1 MFERFLAVPLH
12 FTIEFLGFLVV
23 AGGAFLVP
31 SRPSLVPGT
40 KTNRIVA
47 ATGFAVLAA
56 AQVLHGGAFTGAE
69 GDGAQLL
76 LAIKTIGFA
85 LILMGIMGAARPTSG
100 AFVAQGTTATT
111 GGVVEFLPA
120 ASAAVVAL
128 MTVLVSRRG
137 AKELR
142 RLALGLLLI
151 AAAEAL
157 VPLIETENT
166 ARLAGGYELASH
178 LTRTAGYFLMA
189 AWLWTGVRSSIR
201 TRFVASFV
209 ILLLV
214 VVLALSSA
222 LTGVIANNVERSEL
236 DNVSDQVASVQ
247 SALGGSNLRAMAQQ
261 VQGAASSLNVIC
273 SLAESLPEC
282 PNPSLSPGGAASAT
296 QSDRLIK
303 ADAVLLLNRR
313 GKLAGVAGHGGS
325 VSRRKVEPLGSDDQ
339 VAILGSGPV
348 QVVLTSPSADSSV
361 DVVRV
366 GDSAAVVGVSRVP
379 PTGTGRSEG
388 TLVLVDFLDFL
399 TVDDIRRNA
408 GAEASLVVGR
418 NVKAS
423 TLGRGIS
430 ASNLAPSS
438 VRDDLEFS
446 SDGIVAEPQ
455 TLEGDTYYSAVTVL
469 QTDAGFPVAYL
480 VLSSPSR
487 IVTTAREDVTRTL
500 FLVALGVGA
509 IVLLL
514 AYYSGSRITR
524 PIQTLT
530 DTAHRIREG
539 DLKAQADVAGED
551 EVGQLG
557 ETFNE
562 MTSSLFRMTND
573 LRKAARDE
581 HQLRSQ
587 VEAIIESMADGLVA
601 VGADGTVIAFNREA
615 EQITGLRA
623 KSVTGKPIR
632 KVLDARDSNGE
643 KVSLPIFDLAEGS
656 VGGIYIQRK
665 GTDPVPVSIVS
676 AALRTEEGETDGGV
690 AVVRDMTREREVERM
705 KSEFLSN
712 ISHEL
717 RTPLTPIKGYA
728 EILDKKEV
736 PPAKLKQF
744 TRGILDSTAKLE
756 RIVEL
761 LVDFSALE
769 AGRLSPRSASV
780 DLAAMVEKLAADWE
794 KRTPRHT
801 VVADVGA
808 GLPQVVGD
816 ERLLR
821 RSLEEILDNAVK
833 FSPEG
838 GTITLAVEATSRQNG
853 DERRRSSR
861 SVDVTV
867 SDEGIGIPAED
878 VPKIFSDF
886 HQLDGS
892 ETRSY
897 GGLGLGL
904 AFVRRIVEAHD
915 GSVSVESQIDQ
926 GTRLRV
932 SLPAAK
938 TSKARVATN

>member
-12 FTIEFLGFLVV
+12 FTIEFLGLLVV

-31 SRPSLVPGT
+31 SRPSLIPGT

-47 ATGFAVLAA
+47 ATGFAALVA
-56 AQVLHGGAFTGAE
+56 AQVLHGGAFPAAE
-69 GDGAQLL
+69 GDGDQLL
-76 LAIKTIGFA
+76 IAIKTIGFA
-85 LILMGIMGAARPTSG
+85 LILMGVVGAGRPAAG
-100 AFVAQGTTATT
+100 AVFAQGAEASK
-111 GGVVEFLPA
+111 GLIEFLPA
-120 ASAAVVAL
+120 VSAAAVAL
-128 MTVLVSRRG
+128 MAFGVSVRSS
-137 AKELR
+137 KELR
-142 RLALGLLLI
+142 RLAVGMVLI
-151 AAAEAL
+151 AGAEAL
-157 VPLIETENT
+157 IPFVETNNT
-166 ARLAGGYELASH
+166 AQLAGSYELLSH
-178 LTRTAGYFLMA
+178 LIRTAGYFLVA

-209 ILLLV
+209 GLLLA

-236 DNVSDQVASVQ
+236 DNVSEQILSVQ

-261 VQGAASSLNVIC
+261 VQSAAPSINVLCSLTPGCLNALSPDGAAR
-273 SLAESLPEC
+273 E
-282 PNPSLSPGGAASAT
+282 T
-296 QSDRLIK
+296 QANGLVN
-303 ADAVLLLNRR
+303 ADAVLILDSKD
-313 GKLAGVAGHGGS
+313 KLVGFAGHGGN
-325 VSRRKVEPLGSDDQ
+325 VTRNKTEPLRPEERL
-339 VAILGSGPV
+339 AILGSGPV
-348 QVVLTSPSADSSV
+348 QVVIEPPNAASSV
-361 DVVRV
+361 DLVRV

-379 PTGTGRSEG
+379 PVGIQTRGA
-388 TLVLVDFLDFL
+388 LIFLDFLDFL

-408 GAEASLVVGR
+408 GGTTASLVVGKK
-418 NVKAS
+418 VKAS
-423 TLGRGIS
+423 TLSRDIS
-430 ASNLAPSS
+430 AKDLVPTQ
-438 VRDDLEFS
+438 VREDLEFAA
-446 SDGIVAEPQ
+446 DGVVAQPQ
-455 TLEGDTYYSAVTVL
+455 TLDGATYYSAVTAL
-469 QTDAGFPVAYL
+469 QSDDGFPVGYL
-480 VLSSPSR
+480 VLSSSSR

-530 DTAHRIREG
+530 DTARRIREG

-562 MTSSLFRMTND
+562 MTASLFRMTND
-573 LRKAARDE
+573 LRQAARDE
-581 HQLRSQ
+581 HQLRAQ

-623 KSVTGKPIR
+623 KSVTGKTIQ
-632 KVLDARDSNGE
+632 KVLDARDSQGQ

-656 VGGIYIQRK
+656 VGGIFIQRK
-665 GTDPVPVSIVS
+665 GGDPVPVSVVS
-676 AALRTEEGETDGGV
+676 AALRTEEGDTDGGV
-690 AVVRDMTREREVERM
+690 AVLRDMTREREVERM

-736 PPAKLKQF
+736 PRAKVKQF
-744 TRGILDSTAKLE
+744 TKGILESTVKLE

-761 LVDFSALE
+761 LVDFAALE

-780 DLAAMVEKLAADWE
+780 DLASIVEKLADDWE
-794 KRTPRHT
+794 QRTPRHH
-801 VVADVGA
+801 VVAEVGDK
-808 GLPQVVGD
+808 LPKVVGD

-833 FSPEG
+833 FSPQG
-838 GTITLAVEATSRQNG
+838 GTITLAVQSSALKDG
-853 DERRRSSR
+853 DERRSRSR
-861 SVDVTV
+861 SVEVTV
-867 SDEGIGIPAED
+867 SDEGIGIPEED
-878 VPKIFSDF
+878 VSKIFSDF

-904 AFVRRIVEAHD
+904 AFVRRIIEAHD
-915 GSVSVESQIDQ
+915 GTVSVASELDA
-926 GTRLRV
+926 GTRLTV
-932 SLPAAK
+932 SLPAV
-938 TSKARVATN
+938 KAT

>member
-31 SRPSLVPGT
+31 SRPSLLPGT
-40 KTNRIVA
+40 KTNRWVA
-47 ATGFAVLAA
+47 ATGFAALGA
-56 AQVLHGGAFTGAE
+56 AQILHGGAFEGAV
-69 GDGAQLL
+69 GDSERLL
-76 LAIKTIGFA
+76 IAIKTIGFA
-85 LILMGIMGAARPTSG
+85 LILMGIVGAARPSTGAYFAQGAGTTSG
-100 AFVAQGTTATT
+100 LI
-111 GGVVEFLPA
+111 EFLPA
-120 ASAAVVAL
+120 ISAATVAF
-128 MTVLVSRRG
+128 MALVISVRSS
-137 AKELR
+137 KELR
-142 RLALGLLLI
+142 RLAIGLVFV

-157 VPLIETENT
+157 IPLAESNNT
-166 ARLAGGYELASH
+166 ARLAGTYELASH
-178 LTRTAGYFLMA
+178 LVRTAGYFWVA

-209 ILLLV
+209 ALLLA

-222 LTGVIANNVERSEL
+222 LTGVIANNVEKSEL
-236 DNVSDQVASVQ
+236 DNVSDRIASVE
-247 SALGGSNLRAMAQQ
+247 SALGGSNLRAMTQQ
-261 VQGAASSLNVIC
+261 VTQAAASENVIC
-273 SLAESLPEC
+273 SISDCDA
-282 PNPSLSPGGAASAT
+282 PSFAPQDVARAT
-296 QSDRLIK
+296 QTNDLIK
-303 ADAVLLLNRR
+303 ADAVLILD
-313 GKLAGVAGHGGS
+313 GKKRLAGFAGHAGNVG
-325 VSRRKVEPLGSDDQ
+325 RNRTALLTPQHRVE
-339 VAILGSGPV
+339 ILGSGPV
-348 QVVLTSPSADSSV
+348 QVVVKPPLADSSV
-361 DVVRV
+361 DLVRV
-366 GDSAAVVGVSRVP
+366 GGSVAVVGVSNVP
-379 PTGTGRSEG
+379 PGRADNAVG
-388 TLVLVDFLDFL
+388 VLVLVDFLDFL
-399 TVDDIRRNA
+399 TIDDVRRNVGTA
-408 GAEASLVVGR
+408 ASLVVGKR
-418 NVKAS
+418 VTAS
-423 TLGRGIS
+423 TLGRDIV
-430 ASNLAPSS
+430 ASDLVPQS
-438 VRDDLEFS
+438 VQQDLEFAQE
-446 SDGIVAEPQ
+446 GVVAEPQ
-455 TLEGDTYYSAVTVL
+455 TLGGNTYYSAIAAL
-469 QTDAGFPVAYL
+469 EDDSGFSVGYL

-487 IVTTAREDVTRTL
+487 IVTTAREAVTRTL

-530 DTAHRIREG
+530 ETAQRIREG

-562 MTSSLFRMTND
+562 MTGSLFRMTND
-573 LRKAARDE
+573 LRQAARDE
-581 HQLRSQ
+581 HQLRAQ

-615 EQITGLRA
+615 EHITGLKA
-623 KSVTGKPIR
+623 KAVTGKPIQ
-632 KVLDARDSNGE
+632 KVLDARDGQGA

-656 VGGIYIQRK
+656 TSGIFIHKK
-665 GTDPVPVSIVS
+665 GTEPVPIAVVS

-690 AVVRDMTREREVERM
+690 AVLRNMTREREVERM

-736 PPAKLKQF
+736 PAAKVKQF

-761 LVDFSALE
+761 LVDFAALE

-780 DLAAMVEKLAADWE
+780 DLAAIVEKLANDWE
-794 KRTPRHT
+794 ARTPRHT
-801 VVADVGA
+801 VVADVGKE
-808 GLPQVVGD
+808 LPKVVGD

-833 FSPEG
+833 FSPQG
-838 GTITLAVEATSRQNG
+838 GTITLSVSGENRQNG
-853 DERRRSSR
+853 DERRRR
-861 SVDVTV
+861 MRTVEVTV
-867 SDEGIGIPAED
+867 SDEGIGIPEED
-878 VPKIFSDF
+878 MPKIFSDF

-904 AFVRRIVEAHD
+904 AFVRRIIEAHD
-915 GSVSVESQIDQ
+915 GSVSVQSELDE
-926 GTRLRV
+926 GTRLTV
-932 SLPAAK
+932 TLPAAK
-938 TSKARVATN
+938 DQAGEASD

>member
-40 KTNRIVA
+40 KTNRLVA

-100 AFVAQGTTATT
+100 AFVAQGSTATT
-111 GGVVEFLPA
+111 GGLVEFLPA

-137 AKELR
+137 TKELR
-142 RLALGLLLI
+142 RLALGLVSI

-157 VPLIETENT
+157 VPLIENENT

-178 LTRTAGYFLMA
+178 LIRTAGYFLVA

-236 DNVSDQVASVQ
+236 DNVSNQAASVK

-261 VQGAASSLNVIC
+261 VQSAAASATVIC
-273 SLAESLPEC
+273 SLAGC
-282 PNPSLSPGGAASAT
+282 PNSPSPKGAARAT
-296 QSDRLIK
+296 QGNALVR
-303 ADAVLLLNRR
+303 ADAVLILNRKGR
-313 GKLAGVAGHGGS
+313 LAGTAGHGGS

-379 PTGTGRSEG
+379 PSGTGSPEG

-423 TLGRGIS
+423 TLGRGIA
-430 ASNLAPSS
+430 ASNLAPPS

-509 IVLLL
+509 VVLLL

-530 DTAHRIREG
+530 ETAHRIREG

-623 KSVTGKPIR
+623 KSVAGKPIR

-676 AALRTEEGETDGGV
+676 AALRTEEGDTDGGV

-780 DLAAMVEKLAADWE
+780 DLVAMVEKLAAEWE

-801 VVADVGA
+801 VVASVGE

-833 FSPEG
+833 FSPQG
-838 GTITLAVEATSRQNG
+838 GTITLAVEVTSRQNG
-853 DERRRSSR
+853 DERRRRSR

-867 SDEGIGIPAED
+867 SDEGIGIPPD
-878 VPKIFSDF
+878 DMSKIFSDF

-904 AFVRRIVEAHD
+904 AFVRRIIEAHD
-915 GSVSVESQIDQ
+915 GNVSVESQIDQ
-926 GTRLRV
+926 GTRLKV

-938 TSKARVATN
+938 PSKARAASN

>member
-40 KTNRIVA
+40 RMNRLVA
-47 ATGFAVLAA
+47 AAGFAVLAA
-56 AQVLHGGAFTGAE
+56 AQILHGGAFPSAE
-69 GDGAQLL
+69 GDGEQLL
-76 LAIKTIGFA
+76 LALKTIGFA
-85 LILMGIMGAARPTSG
+85 LILMGIMGAARPNAG
-100 AFVAQGTTATT
+100 AFVAQGAST
-111 GGVVEFLPA
+111 GGGAIEFLPA
-120 ASAAVVAL
+120 ASAGVLAV
-128 MTVLVSRRG
+128 MTLLVSRKG
-137 AKELR
+137 SKELR

-151 AAAEAL
+151 AGAEAI

-166 ARLAGGYELASH
+166 ARLSGAYELASH
-178 LTRTAGYFLMA
+178 LIRTAGYLFVA
-189 AWLWTGVRSSIR
+189 AWLWTGVKSSIR

-209 ILLLV
+209 TLLLV

-236 DNVSDQVASVQ
+236 DNVSDQLASVQ

-261 VQGAASSLNVIC
+261 VQSA
-273 SLAESLPEC
+273 
-282 PNPSLSPGGAASAT
+282 AASAT
-296 QSDRLIK
+296 VNCSLSNCPGALSPRDAAVATQSNALVN
-303 ADAVLLLNRR
+303 ADAVLLLDRKNE
-313 GKLAGVAGHGGS
+313 LAGFAGHGGHIS
-325 VSRRKVEPLGSDDQ
+325 NRKTERLGSDDRI
-339 VAILGSGPV
+339 AILGSAPV
-348 QVVLTSPSADSSV
+348 QVVISAQFDRSV
-361 DVVRV
+361 DLVKV
-366 GDSAAVVGVSRVP
+366 GDSAAMVGVSRMP
-379 PTGTGRSEG
+379 PDRRQDKVG
-388 TLVLVDFLDFL
+388 TLVLIDYLDFL
-399 TVDDIRRNA
+399 TVDDIQRNA
-408 GAEASLVVGR
+408 GTPTSLVVGKQVR
-418 NVKAS
+418 AT
-423 TLGRGIS
+423 TLTREVS
-430 ASNLAPSS
+430 ASDLVPES
-438 VRDDLEFS
+438 VREDLEFS
-446 SDGIVAEPQ
+446 SEGIVAEPQ
-455 TLEGDTYYSAVTVL
+455 TLEGDTYYSAVTAL
-469 QTDAGFPVAYL
+469 QNDAGFPVAYL

-509 IVLLL
+509 IVLML

-530 DTAHRIREG
+530 DTAQRIREG

-573 LRKAARDE
+573 LRQAARDE
-581 HQLRSQ
+581 HQLRAQ

-601 VGADGTVIAFNREA
+601 VGPDGTVIAFNREA

-632 KVLDARDSNGE
+632 KVLDARDAQGE
-643 KVSLPIFDLAEGS
+643 KVSLPIFELAEGS

-665 GTDPVPVSIVS
+665 GTDPVPVSVVS

-690 AVVRDMTREREVERM
+690 AVLRDMTREREVERM

-744 TRGILDSTAKLE
+744 TRGILESTSKLE

-780 DLAAMVEKLAADWE
+780 DLAAMVEKLAGEWE

-801 VVADVGA
+801 VVADVDD
-808 GLPQVVGD
+808 GLPEVVGD

-833 FSPEG
+833 FSPQG
-838 GTITLAVEATSRQNG
+838 GTITLAVQSTSRQNG
-853 DERRRSSR
+853 DERRRRSR
-861 SVDVTV
+861 SVEVTV
-867 SDEGIGIPAED
+867 SDEGIGIPEED
-878 VPKIFSDF
+878 VAKIFSDF

-915 GSVSVESQIDQ
+915 GSVSVESEVDQ
-926 GTRLRV
+926 GTHLKV

-938 TSKARVATN
+938 PSKDPLPN

>member
-40 KTNRIVA
+40 RMNRLVA
-47 ATGFAVLAA
+47 AAGFAVLAA
-56 AQVLHGGAFTGAE
+56 AQILHGGAFPSAE
-69 GDGAQLL
+69 GDGEQLL
-76 LAIKTIGFA
+76 LALKTIGFA

-100 AFVAQGTTATT
+100 GFLAQGAST
-111 GGVVEFLPA
+111 GGGAVDFLPA
-120 ASAAVVAL
+120 ASAAVVAV
-128 MTVLVSRRG
+128 MTLLVSRRG
-137 AKELR
+137 SKEMG

-151 AAAEAL
+151 AGAEAV

-178 LTRTAGYFLMA
+178 LIRTAGYLFVA
-189 AWLWTGVRSSIR
+189 AWLWTGVKSSIR

-209 ILLLV
+209 TLLLV

-236 DNVSDQVASVQ
+236 DNVSDQLASVQ
-247 SALGGSNLRAMAQQ
+247 SALEGSNLRAMAQQ
-261 VQGAASSLNVIC
+261 VQSAAASATVNCALSN
-273 SLAESLPEC
+273 C
-282 PNPSLSPGGAASAT
+282 PGALSPRAAASAT
-296 QSDRLIK
+296 QANALVN
-303 ADAVLLLNRR
+303 ADAVLLLDRKNE
-313 GKLAGVAGHGGS
+313 LAGFAGHGGS
-325 VSRRKVEPLGSDDQ
+325 ISNKKTEELGPDDLI
-339 VAILGSGPV
+339 AILGSAPV
-348 QVVLTSPSADSSV
+348 QVVISSRFADRSV
-361 DVVRV
+361 DLVKV
-366 GDSAAVVGVSRVP
+366 GDSAATVGVSRMP
-379 PTGTGRSEG
+379 PDPRQQKIG

-399 TVDDIRRNA
+399 TVDDIQRNA
-408 GAEASLVVGR
+408 GTPTSLVVGKEVR
-418 NVKAS
+418 AT
-423 TLGRGIS
+423 TLSREVS
-430 ASNLAPSS
+430 ASDLVPQS
-438 VRDDLEFS
+438 VRENLEFS
-446 SDGIVAEPQ
+446 SEGIVAEPQ
-455 TLEGDTYYSAVTVL
+455 TLEGDTYYSAVTAL
-469 QTDAGFPVAYL
+469 ENDATFPVAYL

-530 DTAHRIREG
+530 ETAQRIREG

-573 LRKAARDE
+573 LRQAARDE
-581 HQLRSQ
+581 HQLRAQ

-632 KVLDARDSNGE
+632 KVLDARDAQGE
-643 KVSLPIFDLAEGS
+643 KVSLPIFELAEGS

-665 GTDPVPVSIVS
+665 GTDPVPVSVVS

-744 TRGILDSTAKLE
+744 TRGILESTSKLE

-780 DLAAMVEKLAADWE
+780 DLAAMVEGLAGEWE

-801 VVADVGA
+801 VVADVDDGV
-808 GLPQVVGD
+808 PEVVGD

-833 FSPEG
+833 FSPQG
-838 GTITLAVEATSRQNG
+838 GTITLAVQSTSRQNG
-853 DERRRSSR
+853 DERRRRSR
-861 SVDVTV
+861 SVEVTV
-867 SDEGIGIPAED
+867 SDEGIGIPEED
-878 VPKIFSDF
+878 VAKIFSDF

-915 GSVSVESQIDQ
+915 GSVSVESEVDQ
-926 GTRLRV
+926 GTRLKV

-938 TSKARVATN
+938 PSKDPAG

>member
-12 FTIEFLGFLVV
+12 FTIEFLGLLVV

-31 SRPSLVPGT
+31 SRPSLIPGT
-40 KTNRIVA
+40 KTNRMVA
-47 ATGFAVLAA
+47 ATGFAALAA
-56 AQVLHGGAFTGAE
+56 AQVLHGGAFRLAE
-69 GDGAQLL
+69 GDGDQLL
-76 LAIKTIGFA
+76 IVIKTIGFA
-85 LILMGIMGAARPTSG
+85 LILMGVVGTARPAAG
-100 AFVAQGTTATT
+100 VVFAQGAEASR
-111 GGVVEFLPA
+111 GLIEFLPA
-120 ASAAVVAL
+120 VSAAAVAL
-128 MTVLVSRRG
+128 MAFGVSVRSSI
-137 AKELR
+137 ELR
-142 RLALGLLLI
+142 RLAVGMVLI
-151 AAAEAL
+151 AGAEAL
-157 VPLIETENT
+157 IPFVETNNT
-166 ARLAGGYELASH
+166 AQLAGSYELLSH
-178 LTRTAGYFLMA
+178 LIRTAGYFLVA

-209 ILLLV
+209 GLLLA

-236 DNVSDQVASVQ
+236 DNVSDRITSVQ

-261 VQGAASSLNVIC
+261 VQSAAASSNVIC
-273 SLAESLPEC
+273 SISEC
-282 PNPSLSPGGAASAT
+282 PGALTPQRAAEVT
-296 QSDRLIK
+296 QTNALIR
-303 ADAVLLLNRR
+303 ADAVLIMNSKD
-313 GKLAGVAGHGGS
+313 KLAGFAGHGGNIS
-325 VSRRKVEPLGSDDQ
+325 KNKTEDLAAADRL
-339 VAILGSGPV
+339 AILGSGPV
-348 QVVLTSPSADSSV
+348 RVVLTSPSADSSV
-361 DVVRV
+361 DLVRV

-379 PTGTGRSEG
+379 PGEADQARGV
-388 TLVLVDFLDFL
+388 LILVDFLDFL
-399 TVDDIRRNA
+399 AIEDIGRNA
-408 GAEASLVVGR
+408 GTAASLVIGQK
-418 NVKAS
+418 VKAS
-423 TLGRGIS
+423 TLNRGVA
-430 ASNLAPSS
+430 ASDLVPTR
-438 VRDDLEFS
+438 VREDLVFARE
-446 SDGIVAEPQ
+446 GVEAESQ
-455 TLEGDTYYSAVTVL
+455 TLNGNTYFSAVTAL
-469 QTDAGFPVAYL
+469 QSDDGFIVGYL

-487 IVTTAREDVTRTL
+487 IVTTAREEVTRTL

-530 DTAHRIREG
+530 DTARRIREG
-539 DLKAQADVAGED
+539 DLKAQADVAGAD

-562 MTSSLFRMTND
+562 MTASLFRMTND
-573 LRKAARDE
+573 LRQAARDE
-581 HQLRSQ
+581 HQLRAQ

-623 KSVTGKPIR
+623 KSVTGKAIQ
-632 KVLDARDSNGE
+632 KVLDARDSQGQ

-656 VGGIYIQRK
+656 VGGIFIQRK
-665 GTDPVPVSIVS
+665 GGDPVPVSVVS
-676 AALRTEEGETDGGV
+676 AALRTEEGDTDGGV
-690 AVVRDMTREREVERM
+690 AVLRDMTREREVERM

-736 PPAKLKQF
+736 PRAKVKQF
-744 TRGILDSTAKLE
+744 TKGILESTVKLE

-761 LVDFSALE
+761 LVDFAALE

-780 DLAAMVEKLAADWE
+780 DLASIVEKLAGDWE
-794 KRTPRHT
+794 KRTPRHH
-801 VVADVGA
+801 VVAEVGDK
-808 GLPQVVGD
+808 LPKVVGD

-838 GTITLAVEATSRQNG
+838 GTITLAVQSSTLKNG
-853 DERRRSSR
+853 EERRSRSR
-861 SVDVTV
+861 SVEVTV
-867 SDEGIGIPAED
+867 SDEGIGIPGEE
-878 VPKIFSDF
+878 VSKIFSDF

-904 AFVRRIVEAHD
+904 AFVRRIIEAHD
-915 GSVSVESQIDQ
+915 GTVSVASELDA
-926 GTRLRV
+926 GTRLTV
-932 SLPAAK
+932 SLPAV
-938 TSKARVATN
+938 KATQGGDDD